1 MNNRFFG
8 YIEGYYGRML
18 SWDERSLI
26 LDEMRRLGLNTYLY
40 APKEDPFH
48 RQEWRAPY
56 PAAWR
61 ASFKAFVNHA
71 QKNGIDVIAGMAPGL
86 SFDYRSAKDYARLLN
101 KCSSF
106 VKIGARS
113 VCLLMDDIPAILPL
127 PDKKT
132 FSSLGEAHGKLLARL
147 KTDLP
152 SGVSLWFCPTVY
164 ADELAKHGSE
174 SRRYLPDL
182 ADAMPSST
190 IILWTGTR
198 VISQNI
204 SAGALRQVNRL
215 FNGNVCIWDNLYA
228 NDYCPQRLFI
238 GPYQNR
244 AHDIKKSSGGVLL
257 NPTGLVH
264 TDMFLLSLLAAF
276 RKGLD
281 PRKAWKARV
290 SEFPFAKELALVAPF
305 MDLPF
310 SVLSKKFFSASPI
323 EGCKAALKKLIW
335 EWKSPLQREWYP
347 FLYMLDCDL
356 TLIRQPPGPDARQW
370 IRKKYPAVLAQAIQ
384 RKWS

>member
-26 LDEMRRLGLNTYLY
+26 IDEMRRLGLNVYLY

-48 RQEWRAPY
+48 RREWKAPY

-61 ASFKAFVNHA
+61 ASFKAFVKHA
-71 QKNGIDVIAGMAPGL
+71 HKNSVSVVAGIAPGL
-86 SFDYRSAKDYARLLN
+86 SFDYRSTADYTRLYN
-101 KCSSF
+101 KYSSF
-106 VKIGARS
+106 IKMGLRS
-113 VCLLMDDIPAILPL
+113 ICLLMDDIPALLPASCRR
-127 PDKKT
+127 T
-132 FSSLGEAHGKLLARL
+132 FSSLGEAHGKLLTRL
-147 KTDLP
+147 KTDL
-152 SGVSLWFCPTVY
+152 SSDVSLWFCPTVY
-164 ADELAKHGSE
+164 ADELVNQ
-174 SRRYLPDL
+174 SRGARHYLPDL
-182 ADAMPSST
+182 ADTMPTAT
-190 IILWTGTR
+190 IVLWTGER
-198 VISQNI
+198 VISRNI
-204 SAGALRQVNRL
+204 SAGSLRQVNKL

-228 NDYCPQRLFI
+228 TDYCPRKLFI

-244 AHDIKKSSGGVLL
+244 AHDSARSTSGVLL

-276 RKGLD
+276 RKGVD
-281 PRKAWKARV
+281 PQKAWKARV
-290 SEFPFAKELALVAPF
+290 SELPFANELSLVAPF

-310 SVLSKKFFSASPI
+310 SVLSEKTLSAHNI
-323 EGCKAALKKLIW
+323 RRCQAALKKLIW

-356 TLIRQPPGPDARQW
+356 TLFRQTPVSVSWEW
-370 IRKKYPAVLAQAIQ
+370 IRKKYPTILARVLK
-384 RKWS
+384 RK